1 MSLVQVHRAETANI
15 HGVTGNLVGT
25 TDTQT
30 LTNKTLTAPTIA
42 SPTIT
47 APTITDAVFAGTVVD
62 STFLIADNSDA
73 TKLMKFELGG
83 FTTGN
88 TRTITVPDSSDTMV
102 NLASAQT
109 MTNKTVKADTFT
121 IVDPADTTK
130 GLRFTVSGVTSGQT
144 RAITVPDG
152 NGTLATIAGTETF
165 TNKTLTSPTITSPVV
180 TGNAATGF
188 VISKTI
194 TFTEQAGTTC
204 TGTVVLPANS
214 TLHDIMITSSVLWG
228 GTSAVMKVGD
238 SVDDDGFF
246 IGVDLKATDLLVGE
260 VLSLGDSENW
270 GGKNGAYLVAAT
282 GQRGPAATNFG
293 LYYAAGSNIIGVVTM
308 NTPSTTGRTFMTV
321 TYSVGQVTAATVA

>member
-30 LTNKTLTAPTIA
+30 LTNKTMTAPTIT

-62 STFLIADNSDA
+62 STFLIADNADA
-73 TKLMKFELGG
+73 TKLLKFELSGV
-83 FTTGN
+83 TTGT
-88 TRTITVPDSSDTMV
+88 TRTITVPDDNIT
-102 NLASAQT
+102 LASLART
-109 MTNKTVKADTFT
+109 ETLTNKTITA
-121 IVDPADTTK
+121 PAISAPV
-130 GLRFTVSGVTSGQT
+130 LSGTATGT
-144 RAITVPDG
+144 Y
-152 NGTLATIAGTETF
+152 TLAGT
-165 TNKTLTSPTITSPVV
+165 PTITAPSISAPVLS
-180 TGNAATGF
+180 GSATGTYTLAGTPTITAPTISAP
-188 VISKTI
+188 VITGAASGVVVSKTI

-204 TGTVVLPANS
+204 TGTVVLPAGS
-214 TLHDIMITSSVLWG
+214 TLHDIMVTSSVLWG

-282 GQRGPAATNFG
+282 GQRGPVTTNFG
-293 LYYAAGSNIIGVVTM
+293 LYYGAGSSIIGVVTM
-308 NTPSTTGRTFMTV
+308 GTPSTTGRTFMTV